1 MYNIQGDGS
10 FHHTVIHRDG
20 KKISWKECEFR
31 INQEEG
37 CVAVVDGVHG
47 KIDRMI
53 LSGVYM
59 IISEGQYNN
68 TRLFYMKEMLHG
80 IQWVKGII
88 KDNGHPQ
95 LTIGTILLPNLV
107 ELKED
112 V

>member
-1 MYNIQGDGS
+1 
-10 FHHTVIHRDG
+10 
-20 KKISWKECEFR
+20 
-31 INQEEG
+31 
-37 CVAVVDGVHG
+37 
-47 KIDRMI
+47 
-53 LSGVYM
+53 M
-59 IISEGQYNN
+59 IISEGQYTN

-80 IQWVKGII
+80 IQWIKGTI